1 MAQVI
6 HFSLRSMSMQFRPSK
21 VLLVGVTLAAGL
33 GFSTAYAQFF
43 RHPHLRAAD
52 QAADAAIQQMQTAHN
67 GDDWFGGHRVRAIQ
81 LLQQAREQ
89 MRLSARFA
97 DHHHD

>member
-1 MAQVI
+1 MHI
-6 HFSLRSMSMQFRPSK
+6 RPSK
-21 VLLVGVTLAAGL
+21 ALLVAVTLALGL
-33 GFSTAYAQFF
+33 GIGTAYAQFF

-52 QAADAAIQQMQTAHN
+52 QDAQAAIQQMQTAHN

-89 MRLSARFA
+89 MRLSARYA

>member
-1 MAQVI
+1 M
-6 HFSLRSMSMQFRPSK
+6 
-21 VLLVGVTLAAGL
+21 G
-33 GFSTAYAQFF
+33 TAYAQFI

-52 QAADAAIQQMQTAHN
+52 QHAEAAILQMQRAHN

-89 MRLSARFA
+89 MRLSAIYA
-97 DHHHD
+97 DRHHD